1 MLTLRLMNDAEIR
14 LLYTFQMTRDFPP
27 SELKSLTAIMN
38 LRERG
43 EYDVLEAR
51 ENGRFIAYAL
61 VYTPHQGRVL
71 LLDYLAVEPEI
82 RCRGYGHQLLESLK
96 AYYAEKADC
105 ILIECERP
113 KSSPDIEE
121 ARRRIRFYQHA
132 DAVLTNV
139 RVWLFEVE
147 YSILVM
153 ACDKC
158 GLDAKRNWA
167 DEILNIYRQMLPQS
181 LYDRNVRLIRA

>member
-61 VYTPHQGRVL
+61 VYTTVG
-71 LLDYLAVEPEI
+71 
-82 RCRGYGHQLLESLK
+82 K
-96 AYYAEKADC
+96 
-105 ILIECERP
+105 
-113 KSSPDIEE
+113 
-121 ARRRIRFYQHA
+121 
-132 DAVLTNV
+132 
-139 RVWLFEVE
+139 
-147 YSILVM
+147 
-153 ACDKC
+153 
-158 GLDAKRNWA
+158 
-167 DEILNIYRQMLPQS
+167 
-181 LYDRNVRLIRA
+181 